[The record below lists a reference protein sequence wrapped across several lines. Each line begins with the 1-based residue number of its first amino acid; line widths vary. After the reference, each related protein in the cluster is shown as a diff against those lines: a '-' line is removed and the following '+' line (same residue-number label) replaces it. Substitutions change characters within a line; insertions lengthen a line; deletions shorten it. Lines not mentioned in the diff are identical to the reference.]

1 MYIDTKIPKGLFP
14 ARNIK
19 VQRYGM
25 VVFVLCIPPADF
37 AKRTT
42 YPPTTIKNDSKNHD
56 EPIFGPTGCE
66 WGFLGLLLD
75 GGRKKLLLWNRTF
88 ASTSRIPP
96 FSSFCKTYQH
106 PTRLGC
112 RSPSPLRKDGW
123 YGPGGATTRPRPRAR
138 RRQWLD
144 GDGPGGTRPFRKQTF
159 QSNHSSFLDG
169 GQSGGLCCCC
179 CCCCCQRRGGK
190 LSLCQGPFPC
200 R

>member
-56 EPIFGPTGCE
+56 EPIFGPTGCD

-75 GGRKKLLLWNRTF
+75 GGRKLF
-88 ASTSRIPP
+88 VE
-96 FSSFCKTYQH
+96 
-106 PTRLGC
+106 
-112 RSPSPLRKDGW
+112 
-123 YGPGGATTRPRPRAR
+123 
-138 RRQWLD
+138 LD
-144 GDGPGGTRPFRKQTF
+144 VCVNQPYSAIFF
-159 QSNHSSFLDG
+159 FL
-169 GQSGGLCCCC
+169 
-179 CCCCCQRRGGK
+179 
-190 LSLCQGPFPC
+190 
-200 R
+200 

>member
-1 MYIDTKIPKGLFP
+1 
-14 ARNIK
+14 
-19 VQRYGM
+19 M
-25 VVFVLCIPPADF
+25 VWWYLSFVSRQQTLQSEPPTHPLPS
-37 AKRTT
+37 KTTLRTT
-42 YPPTTIKNDSKNHD
+42 TSQFLGQPVA
-56 EPIFGPTGCE
+56 TGVS
-66 WGFLGLLLD
+66 WGFCWMV
-75 GGRKKLLLWNRTF
+75 GGSCLWNWTF